1 MIMQGLQMQL
11 TILGLH
17 MANKLAL
24 ITGVCGQDGSYLA
37 KLLLENGYQ
46 VVGTCRKNSADYFWR
61 LKQLGILEKVELVDL
76 HIGQSSEL
84 NSLVADRKFDWIFH
98 LAGDSFTAD
107 SFSHPYRTL
116 NTNIQ
121 GTVEILESVR
131 AGHSATR
138 VFLAGSSEIFQN
150 ESGVPKLCD
159 EDSAVSPRSPYGVSQ
174 LANRELARIYREAY
188 GIFATYGILFNHE
201 SPLRADFFVT
211 KKITKGL
218 FDIKQGEASHLSLG
232 NLDASKDFGD
242 SRDFVNAFA
251 KIIGLSDPS
260 EFVVA
265 TGKLTKV
272 REILEI
278 SAKFYGFEPVFVGG
292 GLEEVCIDKVSGRKL
307 AEVSSKYFRPLETNP
322 IIGDSTKLR
331 GLTGWSPSYLIQDT
345 LIDMCSENSKGAL
358 K

>member
-1 MIMQGLQMQL
+1 
-11 TILGLH
+11 

-46 VVGTCRKNSADYFWR
+46 VIGTCRKNSADYFWR
-61 LKQLGILEKVELVDL
+61 LKKLGILDEVELVDL

-84 NSLVADRKFDWIFH
+84 NTLVAEKKFDWIFH

-107 SFSHPYRTL
+107 SFTHPYRTL

-121 GTVEILESVR
+121 GTIEILEAVR
-131 AGHSATR
+131 ASSSATR

-150 ESGVPKLCD
+150 DSGLPKSCN
-159 EDSAVSPRSPYGVSQ
+159 EDSRVSPRSPYGVSQ
-174 LANRELARIYREAY
+174 LANRELARIYREGY
-188 GIFATYGILFNHE
+188 GLFATYGILFNHE

-218 FDIKQGEASHLSLG
+218 FDLKQGVTKPLSLG

-242 SRDFVNAFA
+242 SRDFVGAFV
-251 KIIGLSDPS
+251 KIIELADPS

-272 REILEI
+272 REILER
-278 SAKFYGFEPVFVGG
+278 SAKLYGFEPLFIGH
-292 GLEEVCIDKVSGRKL
+292 GLQEVCIDNISGMKL

-331 GLTGWSPSYLIQDT
+331 DLTGWSPSYSIQDT
-345 LIDMCSENSKGAL
+345 LIDMCSQNVEGL
-358 K
+358 